1 MDLENNSGNK
11 PKGVLNFEEIGKI
24 IAVIKDDGD
33 DKKKSI
39 AKSIAKSKSKS
50 NPGRNLYVAD
60 NKTATNEGVRHP
72 EYEIELSN
80 NQHFQIAINK
90 ETERQIGYICGGSGG
105 GKSYFC
111 KKYIEE
117 YHKTYPS
124 RPIYVLSA
132 LTEDPTLDS
141 LKCIER
147 IKLTPEFL
155 DDDLTAKDFENALLL
170 LDDTDTISN
179 RKMRLKVNQLRDDIL
194 STGRHFNTSILV
206 TTHTPANGFETKLI
220 LNEAHF
226 VSICPAALGGRA
238 KSYLLETYLGLD
250 KKQIRKLKNI
260 DSRVI
265 TFIKGHPQVVLA
277 ERTAYILTD
286 EE

>member
-1 MDLENNSGNK
+1 MDSGNNA
-11 PKGVLNFEEIGKI
+11 KGVLNFEEIGKV
-24 IAVIKDDGD
+24 IAVIKDDRDG
-33 DKKKSI
+33 KKS
-39 AKSIAKSKSKS
+39 KTPS
-50 NPGRNLYVAD
+50 GRSLFVCD
-60 NKTATNEGVRHP
+60 NKMSANDGVRHP
-72 EYEIELSN
+72 ECEIHLN
-80 NQHFQIAINK
+80 TNQHFQIAINK
-90 ETERQIGYICGGSGG
+90 ETERMIGYICGGSGG

-117 YHKTYPS
+117 YHRAYPS
-124 RPIYVLSA
+124 RPIYIISA

-141 LKCIER
+141 LKCIQR
-147 IKLTPEFL
+147 IKLTPEFIE
-155 DDDLTAKDFENALLL
+155 DDLTAKDFQDALLL

-179 RKMRLKVNQLRDDIL
+179 KKMRNKVNQLRDDIL

-226 VSICPAALGGRA
+226 VSICPSALGGRA

-265 TFIKGHPQVVLA
+265 TFIKGHPMVVIG
-277 ERTAYILTD
+277 ERIAYVLCD